1 VEESL
6 SKWIQFS
13 LRNAGVIFIAM
24 LMILAGGFYSVKT
37 MKMESM
43 PNVDIPYLIVQ
54 VPYVGAT
61 PEQALNDVGKPLET
75 ALSGVQ
81 KLKNLYIES
90 HSNYVLSILEFDM
103 DKKMDEAEK
112 DVATAISSVEMPDG
126 AGKPVISKDGP
137 SAAPVFSF
145 ALSSETVKS
154 TELSHFFND
163 QIKASITTVD
173 GVGKINVYGEAEK
186 QLSVELDLDE
196 MKEKGITYDL
206 VKQSISSHNFSFPA
220 GQVDL
225 KGKTLNVQADNK
237 ISSIQDL
244 KDIQI
249 AVPTPTGIQTYKLS
263 DVANVDFSSKKETIY
278 TRINEKQGVLVEVTA
293 QPGSNAVEVVQQIK
307 ENLDAIKLPAE
318 YELTKL
324 YDTSRDVQ
332 KSVNN
337 MLREVLLGT
346 LFAVIVTFVFLRNV
360 KATIVAI
367 LSIPLSILAAMI
379 TMKFLDYSL
388 NMMTLAG
395 IAVAVG
401 RVIDDSI
408 VVIENI
414 YRRTL
419 TSSKRNERMVY
430 SAAKEV
436 GGAVLSS
443 TLTTM
448 AVFGPL
454 SFVPGIIGKFFAPFG
469 ITVLVA
475 LAFSLIVSLTVVP
488 LLAKLFLLKI
498 KHKEPKENIIQKA
511 YKRSLSWALRRRSVT
526 IVLAVVVFAGSLA
539 LVPLIPKN
547 FLPEEKAVSYRLS
560 AELPVGTSLDKA
572 DNLAKDLENIVSN
585 QEKVENVQTIVNGE
599 SVRLSINLSED
610 TTTEES
616 EAFEK
621 NTREALTA
629 FENQAEIAL
638 SPIGLAGGGGQFVL
652 IVEGGNAKDLE
663 AAGNMI
669 VNTIGD
675 IEGLSNVKTNL
686 SGVKP
691 QLNIEVDDQKAAEKG
706 LNPIIVSAFI
716 KNLISGE
723 NITNIQVDEQT
734 TTLTLSVKT
743 DELSSTKTILDQS
756 MTNILGN
763 QVKLSE
769 VASLTE
775 KPGPTGLYRLNQQEY
790 VEVTGRFVTDNVSG
804 VQDEVT
810 KQVDSLKL
818 PDGVK
823 TRSEG
828 QAAAMSEGFT
838 NMTIAMGI
846 AVVLVFIV
854 MLVTFGNMTAPI
866 AILSSLPFLFTGGLL
881 GLYLTK
887 QALGMPALVGFLML
901 IGIVVTN
908 AIVLM
913 DRVMQNEKS
922 GMELTAS
929 LIEAGATRIRPIL
942 MTALATIGAL
952 LPLALASDGG
962 LISRSLAIVVIA
974 GLLTSTLLTLVIV
987 PTVYHILKSM
997 KKRFSKKADV
1007 NLEKLES
1014 AS

>member
-1 VEESL
+1 
-6 SKWIQFS
+6 

-24 LMILAGGFYSVKT
+24 LLVLVGGFYSVKT

-43 PNVDIPYLIVQ
+43 PNVDIPYILVQ
-54 VPYVGAT
+54 VPYIGAT
-61 PEQALNDVGKPLET
+61 PDQALNDVGKPLEE
-75 ALSGVQ
+75 ALSGIQ
-81 KLKNLYIES
+81 QLKNLYIES
-90 HSNYVLSILEFDM
+90 HSNYVFSILEFDM
-103 DKKMDEAEK
+103 NKKMDEAEK
-112 DVATAISSVEMPDG
+112 DVTTAISSIELPDG
-126 AGKPVISKDGP
+126 AGKPAIFKDGP

-145 ALSSETVKS
+145 SLSSETANR
-154 TELSHFFND
+154 TDLSQFMNER
-163 QIKASITTVD
+163 IKPSLATVD
-173 GVGKINVYGEAEK
+173 GIGKINVYGETEK
-186 QLSVELDLDE
+186 QLSVELDPE
-196 MKEKGITYDL
+196 KMKEKGITYDL
-206 VKQSISSHNFSFPA
+206 VKQSITSHNFSFPA

-225 KGKTLNVQADNK
+225 NGKTLNVQADYK
-237 ISSIQDL
+237 IRSIQDL
-244 KDIQI
+244 KEVQLV
-249 AVPTPTGIQTYKLS
+249 VPGPTGIQTYKLA
-263 DVANVDFSSKKETIY
+263 DVANVDFSTKKETVY
-278 TRINEKQGVLVEVTA
+278 TRINEKQGVLVEITA

-307 ENLDAIKLPAE
+307 EKLDEMKLPAGF
-318 YELTKL
+318 ELTKL
-324 YDTSRDVQ
+324 YDTSKDVE
-332 KSVNN
+332 KSVNT

-419 TSSKRNERMVY
+419 ITTKRNERMVL

-436 GGAVLSS
+436 GGAVMSS

-488 LLAKLFLLKI
+488 LLAKLFLLKLE
-498 KHKEPKENIIQKA
+498 HKEPKENFIQKA
-511 YKRSLSWALRRRSVT
+511 YKGALSWALRRRAVT
-526 IVLAVVVFAGSLA
+526 IVIAVVVFAGSLG

-560 AELPVGTSLDKA
+560 AELPIGTSLDQA
-572 DNLAKDLENIVSN
+572 DILAKALENVVRK
-585 QEKVENVQTIVNGE
+585 QEKVENVQTVVNGDNI
-599 SVRLSINLSED
+599 RLSINLSED
-610 TTTEES
+610 TSTEES
-616 EAFEK
+616 KAFEK
-621 NTREALTA
+621 NTRKELKD
-629 FENQAEIAL
+629 FEEQAEIAL
-638 SPIGLAGGGGQFVL
+638 SPIGIAGGGGQFVL

-663 AAGNMI
+663 SAGNMI
-669 VNTIGD
+669 VDAIENV
-675 IEGLSNVKTNL
+675 EGLSNVKTNL

-691 QLNIEVDDQKAAEKG
+691 QLNIEVNDQKAAELG
-706 LNPIIVSAFI
+706 LNPIMVSAFI
-716 KNLISGE
+716 RNLISGE

-734 TTLTLSVKT
+734 TALTMSVKT
-743 DELSSTKTILDQS
+743 DELSSKEMILDQA
-756 MTNILGN
+756 MTNMLGN

-775 KPGPTGLYRLNQQEY
+775 KPGPTGLFRLNQQEY

-810 KQVDSLKL
+810 KRVDSLKL

-952 LPLALASDGG
+952 LPLALSSEGG
-962 LISRSLAIVVIA
+962 LISRSLAMVVIT

-987 PTVYHILKSM
+987 PTVYHVLKSM
-997 KKRFSKKADV
+997 KKRFSKKEEV
-1007 NLEKLES
+1007 VIEKLET

>member
-1 VEESL
+1 M
-6 SKWIQFS
+6 SKWIKFS

-24 LMILAGGFYSVKT
+24 LMVLAGGYYSVKT

-43 PNVDIPYLIVQ
+43 PNVDIPYIIVQ

-61 PEQALNDVGKPLET
+61 PDQALNDVGKPLE
-75 ALSGVQ
+75 ASLSGIQ

-90 HSNYVLSILEFDM
+90 HSNYVFSILEFDM

-112 DVATAISSVEMPDG
+112 DVTTAVSTVELPNG
-126 AGKPVISKDGP
+126 AGKPVIIKDGP

-145 ALSSETVKS
+145 ALSSETAHRS
-154 TELSHFFND
+154 ELTQFMNNR
-163 QIKASITTVD
+163 IKPSLATVD
-173 GVGKINVYGEAEK
+173 GIGKINIYGEAEN
-186 QLSVELDLDE
+186 QLSVELDSE
-196 MKEKGITYDL
+196 KMKEKGITYDL
-206 VKQSISSHNFSFPA
+206 VKQSITSHNFSFPA

-225 KGKTLNVQADNK
+225 NGKTLNVQADYK
-237 ISSIQDL
+237 IASIQDL
-244 KDIQI
+244 KDIQLV
-249 AVPTPTGIQTYKLS
+249 VPGPTGIQTYKLS
-263 DVANVDFSSKKETIY
+263 DVANIDFNTKKETVY

-293 QPGSNAVEVVQQIK
+293 QPGSNAVEVVQQMK
-307 ENLDAIKLPAE
+307 EKLDSIKLPAE
-318 YELTKL
+318 YKITKL
-324 YDTSRDVQ
+324 YDTSKDVE
-332 KSVNN
+332 KSVNT

-379 TMKFLDYSL
+379 TMKFFNYSL

-419 TSSKRNERMVY
+419 TSTNRNERMVL

-436 GGAVLSS
+436 GGAVMSS

-469 ITVLVA
+469 ITVIVA

-488 LLAKLFLLKI
+488 LLAKLFLLKL
-498 KHKEPKENIIQKA
+498 KHQEPKENLIQKA
-511 YKRSLSWALRRRSVT
+511 YKGALSWALRRRAVT
-526 IVLAVVVFAGSLA
+526 IILAVIVFAGSLA
-539 LVPLIPKN
+539 LVPMIPKN
-547 FLPEEKAVSYRLS
+547 FLPEEKAASYRLS
-560 AELPVGTSLDKA
+560 AELPIGTSLEKA
-572 DNLAKDLENIVSN
+572 DILANDLENVISN
-585 QEKVENVQTIVNGE
+585 QVKVENIQTIVNGE
-599 SVRLSINLSED
+599 NVQLFINLSED
-610 TTTEES
+610 TTTEEGK
-616 EAFEK
+616 AFEK
-621 NTREALTA
+621 NTREALKA
-629 FENQAEIAL
+629 FDDQAETAL
-638 SPIGLAGGGGQFVL
+638 SPIGITGGGGQFVV

-663 AAGNMI
+663 KTGNMI
-669 VNTIGD
+669 VDVIED
-675 IEGLSNVKTNL
+675 IQGLTNVKTNL

-706 LNPIIVSAFI
+706 LNPIMVSAFI
-716 KNLISGE
+716 KNLIAGE

-734 TTLTLSVKT
+734 TPLTLSVKT
-743 DELSSTKTILDQS
+743 EELLSTKTILDQS
-756 MTNILGN
+756 ITNILGN
-763 QVKLSE
+763 PVKLSE

-790 VEVTGRFVTDNVSG
+790 LEVSGRFVTDNVSG
-804 VQDEVT
+804 VQNEVT
-810 KQVDSLKL
+810 KRIDSLKL

-854 MLVTFGNMTAPI
+854 MLVTFGNMIAPI

-922 GMELTAS
+922 GMDLTAS
-929 LIEAGATRIRPIL
+929 LIEASSTRIRPIL

-952 LPLALASDGG
+952 LPLALSSEGG
-962 LISRSLAIVVIA
+962 LISRSLAIVVIT

-997 KKRFSKKADV
+997 KKRFSKKEV
-1007 NLEKLES
+1007 VVLEKLES